1 MSKQNE
7 IKEQT
12 NSVVNL
18 PYLESNEA
26 TIELLLK
33 LGAHFGH
40 QTQRWHPSMKEH
52 IYTERNG
59 IHIIDLVKTI
69 DNFNKALDH
78 LYEYAK
84 RGEILFVS
92 TKPQLRELVKNA
104 AIKSKSHF
112 VINRWPGGLLT
123 NYQMSQKSV
132 KKFNEMVSSFYQG
145 IHNRT
150 KKEMLKMVDHIRRL
164 EFLYGGLRSFNKKFS
179 CVVVIDPKL
188 SKIAVKEASVSGIP
202 VVAIADTNSPTTNIN
217 HIIPCND
224 DAIGPV
230 EFLLERIADTILLG
244 NQGKGVEYK
253 PVNFDELTELANNMN
268 KNLDKTDQAGQNK
281 RVIRVTKEQVSKIV
295 KQRKQK

>member
-1 MSKQNE
+1 MAKQNE
-7 IKEQT
+7 IKEQEKQ
-12 NSVVNL
+12 VVNL
-18 PYLESNEA
+18 PYLEPSEA
-26 TIELLLK
+26 TVELLLK

-40 QTQRWHPSMKEH
+40 QTQRWHPSMKEY
-52 IYTERNG
+52 IYGERNG

-69 DNFNKALDH
+69 DQFNKALDH
-78 LYEYAK
+78 IYEYAR

-145 IHNRT
+145 IQNRT
-150 KKEMLKMVDHIRRL
+150 KKELLKMIDQIKRL

-179 CVVVIDPKL
+179 CVIVIDPKI
-188 SKIAVKEASVSGIP
+188 SKIAIKEANASGIP
-202 VVAIADTNSPTTNIN
+202 IVAIADTNSPTTNIN

-230 EFLLERIADTILLG
+230 EFLLDRIADTILLG
-244 NQGKGVEYK
+244 NQGEGVEYRS
-253 PVNFDELTELANNMN
+253 VNFEELTELANNMN
-268 KNLDKTDQAGQNK
+268 KNLERNNQTGQNK
-281 RVIRVTKEQVSKIV
+281 RVVRVTKEQVNKIV
-295 KQRKQK
+295 KQKKQR

>member
-40 QTQRWHPSMKEH
+40 QAQRWHPSMKEH